1 MQNFQSSLWLYLY
14 LYLITYKFMCLY
26 SVTYK
31 FYHEDEHVLY
41 IFVLELK
48 ILNIQKV
55 LTKYTTTSYFLTK
68 NPKV

>member
-1 MQNFQSSLWLYLY
+1 
-14 LYLITYKFMCLY
+14 MCLY